1 MSRKSVEIVRQ
12 CYESLTRGDDAWL
25 ELVAPDFV
33 ADFSGRRVDPFALR
47 GLDDPLLATLQRQ
60 RLDVWEELP
69 IWEPEELVESG
80 HKVFAF
86 IRMSSRGKASGA
98 LVEARV
104 ANVWT
109 FRDGRP
115 AEFTY
120 FGEDRAAAL
129 KAAGLE
135 E

>member
-1 MSRKSVEIVRQ
+1 MLRIAHSRRR
-12 CYESLTRGDDAWL
+12 CLAG
-25 ELVAPDFV
+25 LVDPDFV
-33 ADFSGRRVDPFALR
+33 VNFSRRRVDPFVLH
-47 GLDDPLLATLQRQ
+47 GLDDPLLATLRSQM
-60 RLDVWEELP
+60 LEVWEEP
-69 IWEPEELVESG
+69 PKWEPEELVESG

-86 IRMSSRGKASGA
+86 IRTSSRGKASGA
-98 LVEARV
+98 MVEARV

-129 KAAGLE
+129 EAAGLSE
-135 E
+135 

>member
-1 MSRKSVEIVRQ
+1 MSEENVEIVRR

-33 ADFSGRRVDPFALR
+33 VDFSRRRVDPFVVR
-47 GLDDPLLATLQRQ
+47 GLDDPMLATLRSQT
-60 RLDVWEELP
+60 LEIWEELP
-69 IWEPEELVESG
+69 VWEPEELIGSG

-86 IRMSSRGKASGA
+86 IRTSGQGKASGA
-98 LVEARV
+98 MVEARV

-129 KAAGLE
+129 EAAGVSE
-135 E
+135 